1 MADWPL
7 SWSVWGP
14 RTPILHSIN
23 NRWDSP
29 TWSSRTMTWT
39 PSDRAWPHLRCQEI
53 TCTPTVNASN
63 GNQMFNL
70 LVYVHVFF
78 NSFIFFLHYTI
89 VFFFL
94 GFKGL
99 YPETDPLCHLTDS
112 DGLPLGDSS
121 LLTPIDRLYSMQ
133 DSYFT
138 SWEWVLGWWV
148 LFTLH
153 LLISFPSFHA
163 PFRKSEPGR
172 CGSTVTTCNKLYA
185 PLHTIHIIIQGAMYA
200 LSNLTSDVNSG
211 M

>member
-1 MADWPL
+1 MP
-7 SWSVWGP
+7 
-14 RTPILHSIN
+14 TLHSIN

-29 TWSSRTMTWT
+29 TWSSKTMTWT
-39 PSDRAWPHLRCQEI
+39 PSDRAWPHLRCQGI
-53 TCTPTVNASN
+53 TCTPTVN

-70 LVYVHVFF
+70 LFYIHVFF
-78 NSFIFFLHYTI
+78 NSFFLSFFFIHYTTL
-89 VFFFL
+89 FFFL

-112 DGLPLGDSS
+112 DCLPLGDSS

-138 SWEWVLGWWV
+138 SWEWVLGARV

-153 LLISFPSFHA
+153 LSIRFPSFSA

-172 CGSTVTTCNKLYA
+172 CGHTVTCNKLCA
-185 PLHTIHIIIQGAMYA
+185 LLHTVHVIIQGAVYA